1 MKNKKDE
8 SEQKSWESSKSE
20 SYEEM
25 PMQNYTP
32 CMYCPM
38 MMYCPML
45 YGNVNMQGRQMM
57 PKYGEE
63 GSEEQEEYRPYPGPY
78 PGPGPGPGPGH
89 GPGPGPGPGHGPNYG
104 YLINQPVGVS
114 LVNGQGVS
122 GILCGVTNREIY
134 LLVYLYH
141 SQFAT
146 KHYPLSQIQN
156 IYKFPK
162 CR

>member
-1 MKNKKDE
+1 MKNKKEE
-8 SEQKSWESSKSE
+8 SEKKSWESGKSE

-25 PMQNYTP
+25 PTQNYNP

-45 YGNVNMQGRQMM
+45 YGNVNMQGGQLM

-63 GSEEQEEYRPYPGPY
+63 GSEEQEEYRPYPGP
-78 PGPGPGPGPGH
+78 GGPGH
-89 GPGPGPGPGHGPNYG
+89 GPGHNYG

-114 LVNGQGVS
+114 LANGQGVS
-122 GILCGVTNREIY
+122 GILCRVTNREIY

-146 KHYPLSQIQN
+146 KRYPLNQIQN

-162 CR
+162 CQNPEWVY